1 LSAVAAAQA
10 HPNVLGA
17 LSALNDLADQYQ
29 WLADLLEPG
38 TPDRRSRHVTPAAR
52 AVAARQHRAERTDLA
67 ETLRHGHA
75 PSAPSAAP
83 LSMRVLY
90 AQVAAAEA
98 VTDAAWT
105 VSSALRRRPMLA
117 YVPAAGGDG
126 RRFGRA
132 VEYLQVGL
140 RLIDA
145 TLAGMLGTDLNAAAQ
160 LAAQATGA
168 APVRQDFGHGAC
180 PACGRRSL
188 VAQTISTADPA
199 IITCTRP
206 DCRCRGVD
214 CLCRRPLR
222 TTGLRHI
229 WPSDEFGQLRA
240 VLDRQQ
246 VAA

>member
-1 LSAVAAAQA
+1 VRLAGRRLQLPRRSGAAVTAAQA

-17 LSALNDLADQYQ
+17 LSALHDLVDQYQ

-38 TPDRRSRHVTPAAR
+38 TPDRRSR
-52 AVAARQHRAERTDLA
+52 
-67 ETLRHGHA
+67 
-75 PSAPSAAP
+75 
-83 LSMRVLY
+83 
-90 AQVAAAEA
+90 
-98 VTDAAWT
+98 
-105 VSSALRRRPMLA
+105 
-117 YVPAAGGDG
+117 PAAGGDG

-132 VEYLQVGL
+132 VEYLRVGL
-140 RLIDA
+140 RLIDP
-145 TLAGMLGTDLNAAAQ
+145 TLAGLLGTDLNAAAQ

-206 DCRCRGVD
+206 DCRCRGID